1 MKEINHFLAAV
12 NKDFDIPVEVKN
24 ICNELTKQLNN
35 HKNYHSN
42 ILLISK
48 FFQTITPFI
57 NDEWAWKYGK
67 ELKSHNFGLAG
78 PAILL
83 ADSLQESLDLFI
95 EFSPLFSPV
104 YLSQRA
110 AGDLLYFNIEFPTFF
125 SSNLSFHLNL
135 IISGISHFLKNSFLL
150 PFESIKISLPHE
162 YKNINLS
169 SESAS
174 LSIDYN
180 SDVFCFVFDIPT
192 LATKNTNADS
202 ESKDHL
208 LRLCRELN
216 HPNLRP
222 VSYLDRVCQHV
233 AKNLERVESFES
245 IADILNTSTRNLR
258 THLAKKNT
266 SYREIVFQ
274 HRMQKAAFLLKETT
288 FDVES
293 ISFKT
298 GYSNAAN
305 FRRAFKNEFK
315 KTPSEYRK
323 SKEPVT

>member
-1 MKEINHFLAAV
+1 MREINHFLVAV
-12 NKDFDIPVEVKN
+12 NKDFDIPIEKMKM
-24 ICNELTKQLNN
+24 CNELTKQLDNYT
-35 HKNYHSN
+35 NYHSN

-48 FFQTITPFI
+48 LFQTITPFI
-57 NDEWAWKYGK
+57 DDEWAWKYGK
-67 ELKSHNFGLAG
+67 ELKSHNFGIAG

-83 ADSLQESLDLFI
+83 ADSLQESLDLFV

-110 AGDLLYFNIEFPTFF
+110 DGDLLYFNIEFPTFF

-135 IISGISHFLKNSFLL
+135 IISGISNFLSKNFLL
-150 PFESIKISLPHE
+150 AFENIKISLPYE

-169 SESAS
+169 CESAP
-174 LSIDYN
+174 LSIDYKGE
-180 SDVFCFVFDIPT
+180 SFCFIFDIPT
-192 LATKNTNADS
+192 LATKNTNSDS
-202 ESKDHL
+202 DSKEHL
-208 LRLCRELN
+208 LKLCRELN
-216 HPNLRP
+216 HPNLRQI
-222 VSYLDRVCQHV
+222 SYLDRVCQHV

-274 HRMQKAAFLLKETT
+274 HRMQKAAFLLRETK

-315 KTPSEYRK
+315 ATPSEYRK
-323 SKEPVT
+323 EKVK